1 MKISTVIGAVS
12 TALLMAVSASASHP
26 EWSGKTGIVSISKG
40 STWTMDDEDV
50 AYANANISR
59 IDLSGTLILD
69 NITTWPNGT
78 GAYDCFFWQSAGT
91 VIKRGSSSVTD
102 SSYNYRLSGTLIIE
116 GGEIVQNNYHFWG
129 NRSTSSKVIIKDGAT
144 LRQNFTYSTMGGA
157 RIIAEGSGVGGQG
170 AIIVNKATSPDI
182 PYLILSNDTYVVFNS
197 SATILNSI
205 SDDYVVRN
213 PALLEMNGYTL
224 TIGGTAATVT
234 MNNVDVSGGGTIK
247 FASGTAR
254 TLKLTGTTD
263 LDTTK
268 ISTDAD
274 LTLTTGTWA
283 NGIAVGADATL
294 TLAPGADSTVLTVSG
309 AITGEGNVSIGTAA
323 TAAKGQVVLSGD
335 NTYTGTTDLYGSDT
349 FMLALA
355 SGTSIPDIAKFTQHG
370 GTVRAMI
377 GYKADGETPRWTADG
392 VLALAKTQQE
402 DPVKIVV
409 SDVTDCGSL
418 TIAGALYSTYFPESG
433 PTWGAFGTGNG
444 GYTFEGPFA
453 AENPLKLNITVGTV
467 RLTGDG
473 TINLGSVTVTGT
485 ADNQGGTLLLEDAKD
500 VVMSESYTNTVGNT
514 SSSTP
519 NTLPRM
525 EIEDSSLSSGSLWI
539 GRRSQGILKIEGDS
553 AVSNKLFVGGSRF
566 DTDDGSGVGA
576 VYQRG
581 GTVFA
586 TRGSVIAPCASHGYY
601 ELWDGSLTFASGAA
615 ELGRYGTCIFMQ
627 YGGSVTAKSSMSLAT
642 KDKCRS
648 IYYLRDGTARMEDG
662 TFSASYGRYAS
673 HAEVTVDGPDAEF
686 DTSTNPFYCNN
697 NSTSARTIV
706 NLNNG
711 GVLTTEFF
719 SYSKASTA
727 TIQFPLIVNFNGGV
741 LHHGYYYANPL
752 GNIAGA
758 VSRVAVYEKGIGF
771 DSYYSKSGSSYNTMD
786 NGRVPLVGA
795 TGNGIR
801 AIKVSEPL
809 TGYFAA
815 PFVSI
820 EGDGYGA
827 TAVAEIDS
835 ETATVTNIL
844 VTSHGWGYTAENTT
858 VRLFC
863 NSSYYGNQTP
873 KHTFAPEDVEIAPN
887 EVGGFT
893 KLGAGTFSIY
903 CTNSWAKW
911 TQIDKGTLKV
921 MTNGSIPPNTEL
933 ILNGATKAD
942 ATLDLNGFDENA
954 DRPTTFSG
962 VSGAGGTVKNGIV
975 KIVGEWKVSA
985 KKFVDRETTDVAG
998 TVDLAD
1004 CTGIA
1009 ITDAEALDESAKE
1022 LRPLVLFKATTVIG
1036 LDGVAIKDVPN
1047 GWKVRKVVNGFKMS
1061 ADKGMLLLV
1070 R

>member
-69 NITTWPNGT
+69 NITTWPKGT

-116 GGEIVQNNYHFWG
+116 EGEIVQNNYHFWG

-144 LRQNFTYSTMGGA
+144 LRQDFASSTMGGA
-157 RIIAEGSGVGGQG
+157 RIIAEGTGVNGQG
-170 AIIVNKATSPDI
+170 AVIVNKATSPDI

-234 MNNVDVSGGGTIK
+234 MNNVNVTGGGTIK

-254 TLKLTGTTD
+254 SFNANGTTD
-263 LDTTK
+263 LGTTK
-268 ISTDAD
+268 IETDAD
-274 LTLTTGTWA
+274 LTLTKGTWA
-283 NGIAVGADATL
+283 NGIALGSDATL
-294 TLAPGADSTVLTVSG
+294 TLAPGEDATILTVSG

-323 TAAKGQVVLSGD
+323 TAAKGHVVLSGD
-335 NTYTGTTDLYGSDT
+335 NAYTGTTDLYGADT
-349 FMLALA
+349 FTLALA
-355 SGTSIPDIAKFTQHG
+355 SGTSIPDTEKFTQHG
-370 GTVRAMI
+370 GTVGTMI
-377 GYKADGETPRWTADG
+377 GYKADGETPRWTADE
-392 VLALAKTQQE
+392 VLSLAKAQQA
-402 DPVKIVV
+402 DPVKIGI
-409 SDVTDCGSL
+409 SDATDCDSL
-418 TIAGALYSTYFPESG
+418 TIAGTLYSTYFPESG
-433 PTWGAFGTGNG
+433 PTWSAFGTGDG
-444 GYTFEGPFA
+444 GYTFEGPFTA
-453 AENPLKLNITVGTV
+453 DKPLKLNIPTGTV
-467 RLTGDG
+467 RLTGDD

-525 EIEDSSLSSGSLWI
+525 EIKDSSLSSGSLWI

-581 GTVFA
+581 STVFA

-601 ELWDGSLTFASGAA
+601 ELWDGSVTFASSAA

-648 IYYLRDGTARMEDG
+648 IYYLRNGTARMEGG

-673 HAEVTVDGPDAEF
+673 YAEVTVDGPDAEF

-697 NSTSARTIV
+697 NSKSARTIV

-719 SYSKASTA
+719 SYSYASTA
-727 TIQFPLIVNFNGGV
+727 TVQFPMIVNFNGGV
-741 LHHGYYYANPL
+741 LHLGYYYPNPL
-752 GNIAGA
+752 GNTAGA

-771 DSYYSKSGSSYNTMD
+771 DSYYSKSGKTYDTMS
-786 NGRVPLVGA
+786 NARVPLVGA

-835 ETATVTNIL
+835 ETATITNIL

-858 VRLFC
+858 VKLLYNRTVKDTIKAE
-863 NSSYYGNQTP
+863 N
-873 KHTFAPEDVEIAPN
+873 VEIAPN

-933 ILNGATKAD
+933 ILNGATKTD

-962 VSGAGGTVKNGIV
+962 VSGTGGTVKNGIV

-985 KKFVDRETTDVAG
+985 KKFVNRETTDVAG
-998 TVDLAD
+998 TVDLTD
-1004 CTGIA
+1004 CTGIV

-1047 GWKVRKVVNGFKMS
+1047 GWKVRKVANGFKMS
-1061 ADKGMLLLV
+1061 ADKGMLLLL